1 MNRASNTGLMTIR
14 LTRDNRFPAAGV
26 EVQLTDGNK
35 IYNTVTDQNGRASFN
50 VETPPFYTSQ
60 IVSPA
65 AQPFT
70 QVNILISA
78 PGYVSVRVV
87 NLMVF
92 PLTETTFTQNMIL
105 LAGSPYGS
113 VRTVVIPT
121 HHLARTPL
129 GELPQAPERE
139 AAPIPT
145 VAETDDEG
153 NVYNRRV
160 IVPEY
165 ITVHMGPPSSD
176 AQNITVPYLYYLKSV
191 ASSEIYPTWPT
202 EALKAN
208 SGCGVPTIKPWD
220 MDTIREKF
228 ALVQEA
234 EPFAIAMDI
243 DAAGLPFLQGLT
255 PPAGSKSVEE
265 LKQIVSWAQRP
276 FILKGIMTARGAEKA
291 LEAGAS
297 GIVVSN
303 HGGRV
308 LDHCPATA
316 EVLPEI
322 VDAVGGKMT
331 ILVDGGIRSG
341 MDIFK
346 ALALG
351 ADAVL
356 IGRPFVTTVY
366 GGGEEGVQLYV
377 QKLKAELADTMRMC
391 GAHSLAEIKRS
402 MLFGF

>member
-160 IVPEY
+160 IVPE
-165 ITVHMGPPSSD
+165 
-176 AQNITVPYLYYLKSV
+176 
-191 ASSEIYPTWPT
+191 
-202 EALKAN
+202 
-208 SGCGVPTIKPWD
+208 
-220 MDTIREKF
+220 
-228 ALVQEA
+228 
-234 EPFAIAMDI
+234 
-243 DAAGLPFLQGLT
+243 
-255 PPAGSKSVEE
+255 
-265 LKQIVSWAQRP
+265 
-276 FILKGIMTARGAEKA
+276 
-291 LEAGAS
+291 
-297 GIVVSN
+297 
-303 HGGRV
+303 
-308 LDHCPATA
+308 
-316 EVLPEI
+316 
-322 VDAVGGKMT
+322 
-331 ILVDGGIRSG
+331 
-341 MDIFK
+341 
-346 ALALG
+346 
-351 ADAVL
+351 
-356 IGRPFVTTVY
+356 
-366 GGGEEGVQLYV
+366 
-377 QKLKAELADTMRMC
+377 
-391 GAHSLAEIKRS
+391 
-402 MLFGF
+402 